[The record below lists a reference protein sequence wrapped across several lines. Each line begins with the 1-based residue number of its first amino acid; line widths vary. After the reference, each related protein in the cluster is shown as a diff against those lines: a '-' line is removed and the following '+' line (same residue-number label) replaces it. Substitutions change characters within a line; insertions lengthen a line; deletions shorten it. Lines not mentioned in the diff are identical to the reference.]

1 MAQWHTAQAGGRP
14 RIVVVGAG
22 FAGLACVRRLERVLE
37 PQEADI
43 VLVTPTS
50 HSLYLPLLPQVAS
63 GVLAS
68 NSVAVPLARLLRR
81 TIRIPGG
88 ALGVDPVTR
97 AVIVKKITGE
107 DVELRYDHLVLAPG
121 SVTRTFDIPG
131 LARHGRGMK
140 TLQQALGLRDH
151 VLAQLELAAAA
162 PTEHE
167 RRARLQFVVV
177 GGGYAG
183 TETAACL
190 QTMTVN
196 AAEKMPGLNPAM
208 VRWTLVD
215 MAHRLMPELGD
226 QLGIKAME
234 MLTARGLDFRLGSS
248 VAGVDD
254 ELIRLTDGTR
264 LPSKTLIWTAG
275 VAASP
280 LVRSVG
286 ETDHGRLIVDA
297 DLRVPQHPEILALGD
312 AAAVPD
318 LARQRTGTAGA
329 VCPPTAQHAQRQ
341 GRIAAENVVA
351 ALRGTNRRQYYHRD
365 LGLVVDLGGP
375 RAVARPLGIQ
385 LSGLPAQA
393 ATRGYHLFAM
403 PSVRSR
409 LRVAGNWL
417 SHGIA
422 GDDLL
427 RVDMGVD
434 RPRTLAGYEF
444 TDMYPSAQ
452 ELQAILSGFT
462 DGGTHDGDRHP
473 VPAGAAG
480 GSGGRAKGPRGRTP
494 GSPSLD

>member
-1 MAQWHTAQAGGRP
+1 MAQIQTAHVGSRP

-22 FAGLACVRRLERVLE
+22 FAGLACVRRLERVLG

-68 NSVAVPLARLLRR
+68 HSVAVPLARLLRR
-81 TIRIPGG
+81 TVRVPGG
-88 ALGVDPVTR
+88 ALGVDVAGR
-97 AVIVKKITGE
+97 AVYVKKITGE
-107 DVELRYDHLVLAPG
+107 DLELRYDYLVLAPG

-131 LARHGRGMK
+131 LAQHARGMK
-140 TLQQALGLRDH
+140 TLQQALALRDH

-162 PTEHE
+162 STEQE

-196 AAEKMPGLNPAM
+196 AARKMPGLDASM
-208 VRWTLVD
+208 VRWSLVD
-215 MAHRLMPELGD
+215 MAEKLMPELGD
-226 QLGIKAME
+226 ELGAKAKQ
-234 MLTARGLDFRLGSS
+234 MLVERGLDFRLGTS
-248 VAGVDD
+248 VASVDED
-254 ELIRLTDGTR
+254 RVRLTDGTW
-264 LPSKTLIWTAG
+264 LPSKTLVWTAG

-286 ETDHGRLIVDA
+286 ETDRGRLIVDA
-297 DLRVPQHPEILALGD
+297 DLRVPQLPEIIALGD
-312 AAAVPD
+312 SAAVPD
-318 LARQRTGTAGA
+318 LARQRHGVAGA

-341 GRIAAENVVA
+341 GKVAADNVVA
-351 ALRGTNRRQYYHRD
+351 GIRGTARHQYFHKD

-375 RAVARPLGIQ
+375 RAVARPLGVP
-385 LSGLPAQA
+385 LSGLPAQV
-393 ATRGYHLFAM
+393 ATRGYHLLAM

-417 SHGIA
+417 SHGVA

-427 RVDMGVD
+427 RIDMGVD

-444 TDMYPSAQ
+444 TDMYPSAH
-452 ELQAILSGFT
+452 ELQMILSGFT
-462 DGGTHDGDRHP
+462 DGGSHGGWEREP
-473 VPAGAAG
+473 VGAGASATSN
-480 GSGGRAKGPRGRTP
+480 GSSSPGSRPS
-494 GSPSLD
+494 GSPSLR

>member
-1 MAQWHTAQAGGRP
+1 MAQTRATVKATTGTATWTATWTAMGARTGSRP

-22 FAGLACVRRLERVLE
+22 FAGLACVRRLERLLE
-37 PQEADI
+37 PHEADI
-43 VLVTPTS
+43 VLVTATS

-68 NSVAVPLARLLRR
+68 HSVAVPLARLLRR
-81 TIRIPGG
+81 TVRIPGG
-88 ALGVDPVTR
+88 ALGVD
-97 AVIVKKITGE
+97 AVSRSVYVKKITGE
-107 DVELRYDHLVLAPG
+107 DLEVRYDYLVLAPG

-131 LARHGRGMK
+131 LAQHARGMK
-140 TLQQALGLRDH
+140 TLKQALALRDH

-162 PTEHE
+162 PTEQE

-190 QTMTVN
+190 HTMTMY
-196 AAEKMPGLNPAM
+196 AAKRMPGLDPSM

-215 MAHRLMPELGD
+215 LAEKLMPELGD
-226 QLGIKAME
+226 ELGEKAKQ
-234 MLTARGLDFRLGSS
+234 MLVARGLDFRLGAS
-248 VAGVDD
+248 VQSVDS
-254 ELIRLTDGTR
+254 EQIRLTDGTC
-264 LPSKTLIWTAG
+264 LPSKTLVWTAG

-286 ETDHGRLIVDA
+286 ETDHGRLIVNA
-297 DLRVPQHPEILALGD
+297 DLRVPQHPEVIALGD

-318 LARQRTGTAGA
+318 LAKQRTGIVGA

-341 GRIAAENVVA
+341 GKLAADNVVA
-351 ALRGTNRRQYYHRD
+351 AIRGASRHQYFHKD

-375 RAVARPLGIQ
+375 RAVARPLGVS

-393 ATRGYHLFAM
+393 ATRGYHLMAM
-403 PSVRSR
+403 PSLRSR

-417 SHGIA
+417 SHGVA

-427 RVDMGVD
+427 RIDMGVD

-452 ELQAILSGFT
+452 ELQTILSGFT
-462 DGGTHDGDRHP
+462 DGGTHDGNRRP
-473 VPAGAAG
+473 VAAAL
-480 GSGGRAKGPRGRTP
+480 R
-494 GSPSLD
+494 

>member
-1 MAQWHTAQAGGRP
+1 MAHLHRAHVGSRP

-22 FAGLACVRRLERVLE
+22 FAGLACVRRLEKVLE

-68 NSVAVPLARLLRR
+68 NSVASPLARLLRR

-88 ALGVDPVTR
+88 ALGVDPARR
-97 AVIVKKITGE
+97 AVYVKKITGE
-107 DVELRYDHLVLAPG
+107 DLELHYDHLVLAPG

-131 LARHGRGMK
+131 LARHARGMK
-140 TLQQALGLRDH
+140 TLQQALALRDH

-162 PTEHE
+162 PTEQE

-190 QTMTVN
+190 HTMTVN
-196 AAEKMPGLNPAM
+196 AAKKMPGLNAAM
-208 VRWTLVD
+208 VRWCLVD
-215 MAHRLMPELGD
+215 LAEKLMPELGD
-226 QLGIKAME
+226 ELGDKAMR
-234 MLTARGLDFRLGSS
+234 MLTARGLDFRLGTS
-248 VAGVDD
+248 VASVD
-254 ELIRLTDGTR
+254 EEQIRLTDGTL

-280 LVRSVG
+280 LVRNVG

-297 DLRVPQHPEILALGD
+297 DLRVPQHPEVIALGD

-341 GRIAAENVVA
+341 GKTAADNVVA
-351 ALRGTNRRQYYHRD
+351 AIRGTNRTQYYHKD

-375 RAVARPLGIQ
+375 RAVAKPLGIP

-393 ATRGYHLFAM
+393 ATRGYHLMAM

-417 SHGIA
+417 SHGLA

-452 ELQAILSGFT
+452 QLQEILSGFT
-462 DGGTHDGDRHP
+462 DGGSHGEREVVTAGSAAGKGAD
-473 VPAGAAG
+473 PAGSHTA
-480 GSGGRAKGPRGRTP
+480 T
-494 GSPSLD
+494 SPSLR